1 MPMSFS
7 VKFFPKNVDITLDDK
22 VTILEAAFRA
32 GVEINSACGGK
43 GTCGRCKVLVEGKT
57 ESEHSKLISDVEWQR
72 GWRLACRTIV
82 ASDAAIFVPEE
93 SRLEDLQIY
102 EGFSKAEVRS
112 LGPVDQ
118 GPLPGAARSQ
128 PRQQPG

>member
-7 VKFFPKNVDITLDDK
+7 VKFFPKNVDIALDDK

-57 ESEHSKLISDVEWQR
+57 ESEHSKLISDAEWQR
-72 GWRLACRTIV
+72 GWRLACRTMV
-82 ASDAAIFVPEE
+82 ASDAAIFVPGGVPPGGPA
-93 SRLEDLQIY
+93 DL
-102 EGFSKAEVRS
+102 
-112 LGPVDQ
+112 
-118 GPLPGAARSQ
+118 
-128 PRQQPG
+128 